1 MADDQNQAAG
11 NAPNMGDQIVATVQQ
26 DSQIYV
32 DTNTNGLCIHS
43 LTTHRYNHQYLVF
56 LLLTGGTL

>member
-1 MADDQNQAAG
+1 MPPKREPANTADDQNQAAG

-32 DTNTNGLCIHS
+32 ETNTRQIGQFV
-43 LTTHRYNHQYLVF
+43 R
-56 LLLTGGTL
+56 

>member
-32 DTNTNGLCIHS
+32 DTNTRQIGQFV
-43 LTTHRYNHQYLVF
+43 R
-56 LLLTGGTL
+56 